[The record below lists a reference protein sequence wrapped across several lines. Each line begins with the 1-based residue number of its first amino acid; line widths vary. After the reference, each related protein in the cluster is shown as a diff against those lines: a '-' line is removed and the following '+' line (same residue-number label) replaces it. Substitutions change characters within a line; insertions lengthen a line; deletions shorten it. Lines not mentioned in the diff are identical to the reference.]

1 MKRGK
6 LIALIENGACAAVI
20 GLALMAFSTSS
31 AKAQQPPRTGCVAV
45 SKSEYASAN
54 RQKLLRIRYGAYVRT
69 GRPLR
74 GFFWYCR

>member
-1 MKRGK
+1 MKWGIRIT
-6 LIALIENGACAAVI
+6 LVTSGAYAAVI
-20 GLALMAFSTSS
+20 GLALMAFPTAS

-54 RQKLLRIRYGAYVRT
+54 RQKLLRNRYGAYVRT

-74 GFFWYCR
+74 RLYWYCR